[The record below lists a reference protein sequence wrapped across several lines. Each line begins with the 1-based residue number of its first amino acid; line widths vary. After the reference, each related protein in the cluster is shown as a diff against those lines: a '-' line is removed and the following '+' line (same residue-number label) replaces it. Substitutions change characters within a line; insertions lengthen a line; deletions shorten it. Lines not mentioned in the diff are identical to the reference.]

1 VASPRLSWPF
11 SGFYKERECH
21 VFVPR

>member
-1 VASPRLSWPF
+1 VASPRLLWPF